1 MSEKINDL
9 IKEYRNRIIEGKCI
23 NFVPLSEKD
32 LENVV
37 NLRNKD
43 RNRYFLN
50 QSYVLTVEGQKEWYE
65 KYIERMNDIYWCI
78 YSKSKQFIGT
88 IRIYDI
94 DENEDLCD
102 QGSFMIDEEYAEEA
116 PYAIE
121 AELMSLDFVF
131 DILKIGNVINEDRA
145 DNKVMNNLTKR
156 LGFVFEKDIV
166 INGIDYKYYL
176 LNKERYNEKRQ
187 KFMDVVS
194 YWCER

>member
-1 MSEKINDL
+1 M
-9 IKEYRNRIIEGKCI
+9 
-23 NFVPLSEKD
+23 
-32 LENVV
+32 
-37 NLRNKD
+37 RNKD